1 MRLNPT
7 EILQSNLEAC
17 RQRIAK
23 LRYSLEKN
31 ACLFPMTSAA
41 EHQPDDVN
49 VGANV
54 GANVGVNHLFVYIQT
69 HPGQRASEMATA
81 YKLTQRTIERWLKQL
96 KDRDLIEF
104 RGATKTGGYFAMAH
118 S

>member
-49 VGANV
+49 G

-81 YKLTQRTIERWLKQL
+81 YKLTPRTIERWLKQL
-96 KDRDLIEF
+96 KENSLIEF
-104 RGATKTGGYFAMAH
+104 KGAAKTGGYYRKDT
-118 S
+118 